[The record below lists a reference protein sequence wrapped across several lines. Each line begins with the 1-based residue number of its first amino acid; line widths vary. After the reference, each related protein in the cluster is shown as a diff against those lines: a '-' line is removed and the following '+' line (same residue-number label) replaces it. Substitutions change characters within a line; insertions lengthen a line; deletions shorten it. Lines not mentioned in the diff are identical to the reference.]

1 MEGFDGRKVTETS
14 DLYESLHLA
23 LQREVV
29 RDKHRRNLGRSFR
42 RVPQRLSAAA
52 DDAAGR

>member
-29 RDKHRRNLGRSFR
+29 RDEHRRNLGRSFR
-42 RVPQRLSAAA
+42 RVPKRLSAAA
-52 DDAAGR
+52 DDVAGR